1 MSKYSN
7 NLLRAYAWVMMI
19 FLGLPLIIV
28 IGASFNEGSSIT
40 FPPQGLTLEWYGAVW
55 RNSAMVSAA
64 INSLWLAL
72 FSTAASVI
80 IGIPAALALVRG
92 AGAHRDAL
100 QAFLLSPMTVPAIV
114 LGMAFLVFFGWT
126 GIGLSFT
133 SLLIAHVIITLPYVI
148 RSVAGVYL
156 GVSRSVEEAGMVLGA
171 NPWRLFTRVTLP
183 LIMPGV
189 LAGALFAF
197 IMSFDNV
204 PVSIFLTRRETIT
217 LPVYI
222 MSYLVH
228 NFDPT
233 IAAIS
238 TIQVLFTTAV
248 ILVIEKFYGIRRLTE
263 TI

>member
-1 MSKYSN
+1 MRPNSHS
-7 NLLRAYAWVMMI
+7 LLRLYVWVMMV
-19 FLGLPLIIV
+19 FLALPLIVV
-28 IGASFNEGSSIT
+28 IGASFNQGQAIT
-40 FPPQGLTLEWYGAVW
+40 FPPREFTLDWYAEVW
-55 RNSAMVSAA
+55 RNSAMVRAA
-64 INSLWLAL
+64 VNSLWLAVC
-72 FSTAASVI
+72 STAISLL
-80 IGIPAALALVRG
+80 IGVPAAMALVRG
-92 AGAHRDAL
+92 IGRHRDGL

-126 GIGLSFT
+126 GLGLSFT

-156 GVSRSVEEAGMVLGA
+156 GVSRSVEEAAMVLGA
-171 NPWRLFTRVTLP
+171 DPLRLFRKVTLP

-189 LAGALFAF
+189 LAGGLFSF

-238 TIQVLFTTAV
+238 TIQVVFTTV
-248 ILVIEKFYGIRRLTE
+248 LILIIEKFYGIRRLTE
-263 TI
+263 TL